1 MRNVIHKTRLDDQSH
16 LDLNYWLS
24 KTTAERIAAV
34 ELLRLQYHGHIER
47 LQRTVRIIQ
56 QAQR

>member
-1 MRNVIHKTRLDDQSH
+1 MQKVIHKTTLDDQTH
-16 LDLNYWLS
+16 CDLKYWLS

-34 ELLRLQYHGHIER
+34 EYLRLQRHGRIER

-56 QAQR
+56 QA